1 MGFRFQKRIKLAPG
15 VSLNVSKSGIGY
27 SVGGKGVRVTK
38 SANGRVTR
46 TLSVPGTGLS
56 HSQTVRRAPSRR
68 SSAPT
73 RSTPTRSTPPS
84 ALGPLPPF
92 QPVAATPP
100 PVHRPQWALDVLAL
114 ADAQDPTLFP
124 PVARYWGPSMPE
136 LRILVATLEG
146 LLHFTQGAG
155 DPDRTGRARELLAW
169 SIAQQADVTRIE
181 PLLAELADHSWPV
194 EIVHGVTANL
204 HLGDAVAALAVAE
217 LHQEAGALDA
227 AIDAVER
234 ISSPS
239 TPAALSLADLYSEAG
254 RDNDVIDLTTGITN
268 EDDATAL
275 LLALR
280 GRAFGRQ
287 GYAEAARESFKE
299 ALRIRSRSASVRHR
313 ALIERAQVDL
323 GQNRKAAARKSLEKI
338 LSEDPAYPGLTE
350 ALAAL
355 PAS

>member
-1 MGFRFQKRIKLAPG
+1 
-15 VSLNVSKSGIGY
+15 
-27 SVGGKGVRVTK
+27 
-38 SANGRVTR
+38 
-46 TLSVPGTGLS
+46 
-56 HSQTVRRAPSRR
+56 
-68 SSAPT
+68 
-73 RSTPTRSTPPS
+73 
-84 ALGPLPPF
+84 
-92 QPVAATPP
+92 
-100 PVHRPQWALDVLAL
+100 
-114 ADAQDPTLFP
+114 
-124 PVARYWGPSMPE
+124 MPE

-146 LLHFTQGAG
+146 LLHFTDGAG
-155 DPDRTGRARELLAW
+155 DPDRTQRARALLAW
-169 SIAQQADVTRIE
+169 SIAQQAEFTRIE
-181 PLLAELADHSWPV
+181 LLLAELADRSWPV

-217 LHQEAGALDA
+217 LHQEAGALGA
-227 AIDAVER
+227 AIGAVER

-254 RDNDVIDLTTGITN
+254 RDNDVIDLTNGIAN

-323 GQNRKAAARKSLEKI
+323 AQNRKAAARKSLEKI
-338 LSEDPAYPGLTE
+338 LSEDPTYPGLTE